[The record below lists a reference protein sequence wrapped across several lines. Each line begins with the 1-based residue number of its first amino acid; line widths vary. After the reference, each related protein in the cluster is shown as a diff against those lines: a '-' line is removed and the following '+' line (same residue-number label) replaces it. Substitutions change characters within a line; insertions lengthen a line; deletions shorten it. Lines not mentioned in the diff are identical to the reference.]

1 MAALSLDV
9 PSQKAITFPND
20 GLFTGH
26 RSIAY
31 GYNTPP
37 AVYSTSLPLDSTRS
51 LSVSFGRQYIWP
63 DQFSLFSYIQ
73 SFVVLLVSQVFS
85 FSICD
90 RALHRIR
97 QKRVSI

>member
-1 MAALSLDV
+1 LAAIILAV

-31 GYNTPP
+31 GYNTPS

-51 LSVSFGRQYIWP
+51 LIVSFGRYEWNH
-63 DQFSLFSYIQ
+63 S
-73 SFVVLLVSQVFS
+73 
-85 FSICD
+85 
-90 RALHRIR
+90 R
-97 QKRVSI
+97 